1 MAARAIVASCAL
13 LAFAGVAYAQDAVV
27 IVDVSNR
34 TLPNQATHGAHR
46 NHGTHGAH
54 TTGTHAN
61 IASLDD
67 CQSIVTQLVSAKEE
81 ALLLYTDFASR
92 AGNDLKTFLKNITGY
107 ADGIIQNV
115 NAEPPLDDVDE
126 CWVKFQY
133 RVKKVEHDA
142 QRAAMFSGDSHHKF
156 LLGHMIVFRMHLN
169 KSEDYLKRCDKATR
183 GCGLSCETTPRVRR
197 WRRLALDEIH
207 RVREDMPFTRRS
219 YRDLVSH
226 ARRKLNHLKKQ
237 IIVRSRDAM
246 EDYRYCINRRRLR

>member
-1 MAARAIVASCAL
+1 
-13 LAFAGVAYAQDAVV
+13 
-27 IVDVSNR
+27 
-34 TLPNQATHGAHR
+34 
-46 NHGTHGAH
+46 
-54 TTGTHAN
+54 
-61 IASLDD
+61 
-67 CQSIVTQLVSAKEE
+67 
-81 ALLLYTDFASR
+81 
-92 AGNDLKTFLKNITGY
+92 
-107 ADGIIQNV
+107 
-115 NAEPPLDDVDE
+115 VDE

-183 GCGLSCETTPRVRR
+183 GCGYSCEATPRVRR

-226 ARRKLNHLKKQ
+226 ARRKLNHLRKQ
-237 IIVRSRDAM
+237 IIVRSRDAVD
-246 EDYRYCINRRRLR
+246 DYRYCINRRRLR